1 MSIAHNI
8 FLGREFTRTI
18 AGLRLVDG
26 GNMHQ
31 AADEAL
37 GKVRIAMRPSR
48 TRARQLSGRQHQ
60 AVARARALR
69 FGPRVVLSDEP
80 TAALGPRETAAV
92 LGIVRD
98 MADRGETVVMVGHYL
113 PQMPEVADNLLVM
126 RAGRVVATPDP
137 RATTLRDLTEFMVGS
152 LD

>member
-8 FLGREFTRTI
+8 FLGRESTRTI

-80 TAALGPRETAAV
+80 TAALEPRETPAALGV
-92 LGIVRD
+92 LRD
-98 MADRGETVVMVGHYL
+98 MADRGETVVLIGHKL
-113 PQMPEVADNLLVM
+113 PQMLELADNLLAM
-126 RAGRVVATPDP
+126 RAGRVVAACDP
-137 RATTLRDLTEFMVGS
+137 RATTSRDVTEFMVGS
-152 LD
+152 VD